1 MKNILVIDG
10 STRPKGNT
18 SKLVQAFTDL
28 GVNVYHDKVTTV
40 YLRKLQKD
48 LDLKHCIHC
57 SYCHKH
63 SKCVHKDYIG
73 DILANLQEYDCIVIA
88 NPVYFFTWNS
98 LTKTF
103 IDRLYSTNLEGVKLA
118 SICVSGSEGYEGGAD
133 ILLDQYQ
140 RIAHYCGAEFMG
152 MFHKVTNDEIL
163 EVTQD
168 DIFNLEELLIRIQ
181 GCESSSNFIRGL

>member
-40 YLRKLQKD
+40 YLRKMQNN
-48 LDLKHCIHC
+48 LKHCVHC
-57 SYCHKH
+57 GYCHKH
-63 SKCVHKDYIG
+63 SKCVHKDFIEETLTN
-73 DILANLQEYDCIVIA
+73 IKEYDCIVIA
-88 NPVYFFTWNS
+88 SPIYFFTWNS

-103 IDRLYSTNLEGVKLA
+103 IDRLYSVDLKDKTLA

-133 ILLDQYQ
+133 IILDQFQ
-140 RIAHYCGAEFMG
+140 RIAHYCGANFVG

-168 DIFNLEELLIRIQ
+168 DIFNLEDLLIQIQ
-181 GCESSSNFIRGL
+181 GHKDSSNFIRGL